1 LQSFPTAYAQYY
13 NEENPKKR
21 ICFYF
26 LKPDGNIETPYLM
39 FNYQIMATLGVEFL
53 NSKEVL
59 QQTII
64 PFGSV
69 DDIIENKNSLKQQ
82 NASNN
87 SSYITKDSAN
97 ITEIYAKTYGASKY
111 ESALLAFAASTLVNK
126 VKLYEIV
133 EGNLTSLPKSW
144 REILKSNKKIEI
156 ISTDKT
162 QDKNLVYPSAL
173 RRPSYIFE
181 LHQKFGAKKCAF
193 CEIDNPSEIEGAH
206 IWPVAAIKLTNLS
219 EDKQTEAAIDGD
231 NGLWL
236 CGGSTSSPDHHQMFD
251 SHDIR
256 ISENGELKIRS
267 SFKNQM
273 QILTSF
279 NIDRIEPWILTPKF
293 LEYLEERKKLQP
305 PETDYVS
312 IADIR

>member
-1 LQSFPTAYAQYY
+1 EKYSDTITPEIVKDFCELATGCSEYTINFDPNGYNKGRLAKIELDDEIIYVSFSENEIQARNSTLQSFPTAYAQYY

-111 ESALLAFAASTLVNK
+111 ESALLAF
-126 VKLYEIV
+126 
-133 EGNLTSLPKSW
+133 
-144 REILKSNKKIEI
+144 
-156 ISTDKT
+156 
-162 QDKNLVYPSAL
+162 
-173 RRPSYIFE
+173 
-181 LHQKFGAKKCAF
+181 
-193 CEIDNPSEIEGAH
+193 
-206 IWPVAAIKLTNLS
+206 
-219 EDKQTEAAIDGD
+219 
-231 NGLWL
+231 
-236 CGGSTSSPDHHQMFD
+236 
-251 SHDIR
+251 
-256 ISENGELKIRS
+256 
-267 SFKNQM
+267 
-273 QILTSF
+273 
-279 NIDRIEPWILTPKF
+279 
-293 LEYLEERKKLQP
+293 
-305 PETDYVS
+305 
-312 IADIR
+312 